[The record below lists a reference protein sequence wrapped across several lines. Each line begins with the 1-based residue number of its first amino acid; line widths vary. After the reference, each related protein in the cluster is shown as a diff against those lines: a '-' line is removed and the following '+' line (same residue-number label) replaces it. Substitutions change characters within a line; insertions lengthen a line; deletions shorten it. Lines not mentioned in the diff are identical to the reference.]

1 MFSFFRNPPV
11 ELPAI
16 SLADEAVSAVGFQD
30 AMRAQGLSDLRALR
44 SRLAANISAETKA
57 LAVVDEQIAREER
70 AQVGMALAIADV
82 EIAAEIEHLE
92 HVVVDDYDA
101 AEGGRKSYDV
111 AVEAKRKRGD
121 KHWPKRPSDDL
132 VAAE

>member
-1 MFSFFRNPPV
+1 MFRFYRNPPA
-11 ELPAI
+11 ELPAV

-82 EIAAEIEHLE
+82 EVTAAVEHL
-92 HVVVDDYDA
+92 VVDDYDA
-101 AEGGRKSYDV
+101 ADDGRKSYEV

-121 KHWPKRPSDDL
+121 KSWPRRASGDL
-132 VAAE
+132 VAAQ